1 MEIERKFLVNKC
13 PTLEKYSVIQITQ
26 AYVSIQPVIRIRK
39 SNEDFFLTIKSS
51 GAISREEYEMPITD
65 EEFHTLLKK
74 VEGTIIT
81 KKRYLIPLEDGL
93 TAELDVFEGSLS
105 PLTTVEVEFA
115 SLEEAN
121 HFAIPTWFGK
131 DISSDARYKN
141 NNLSLKGLPHE

>member
-13 PTLEKYSVIQITQ
+13 PILDNYPVIQITQ

-81 KKRYLIPLEDGL
+81 KKRYLIPLGDGL
-93 TAELDVFEGSLS
+93 TAELDVFEGNLS

-115 SLEEAN
+115 SLQEAN
-121 HFAIPTWFGK
+121 HFIAPSWFGK
-131 DISSDARYKN
+131 DISLDARYKN

>member
-13 PTLEKYSVIQITQ
+13 PTLDQYPVIQITQ
-26 AYVSIQPVIRIRK
+26 AYVSIQPVIRIRQ
-39 SNEDFFLTIKSS
+39 SNDDFFLTIKSS

-74 VEGTIIT
+74 VEGTVIT

-93 TAELDVFEGSLS
+93 TAELDVFGGSLS

-115 SLEEAN
+115 SLEVAN
-121 HFAIPTWFGK
+121 HFTPPSWFGK
-131 DISSDARYKN
+131 DVSLDARYKN
-141 NNLSLKGLPHE
+141 NNLSLKGLPQ

>member
-13 PTLEKYSVIQITQ
+13 PMLDKYSVIQITQ

-51 GAISREEYEMPITD
+51 GAISREEYEIPITD
-65 EEFHTLLKK
+65 KEFHTLLKK

-121 HFAIPTWFGK
+121 HFIAPPWFGK
-131 DISSDARYKN
+131 DISLDARYKN
-141 NNLSLKGLPHE
+141 NNLSLKGLPQ